1 MTTLSQLAANVFN
14 RLEEANQP
22 VFWNA
27 TNEVYPMIVEA
38 LSEAAVITGE
48 PEVLIT
54 PAYTITPGQTWQ
66 AMPSNLIAVSRI
78 EGPVGAIRKTSVKD
92 LDFLQGK
99 GWENDTDVSLGAQG
113 VLRFWFP
120 IGLDQ
125 FGVYPVLETPVNV
138 VIMGVGLPV
147 AECRPYTGNETV
159 QFQAEYNEAFVR
171 YAASVLRL
179 KEGGPDFTQGLED
192 YNYFL
197 TKMGELSGFGMRKN
211 LMRFTR
217 AVGHQAE
224 VTRQE
229 KD

>member
-1 MTTLSQLAANVFN
+1 MATILNLEPLVAN
-14 RLEEANQP
+14 RLEEAYP
-22 VFWNA
+22 TTFWN
-27 TNEVYPMIVEA
+27 TPNELRPMLVEA
-38 LSEAAVITGE
+38 LNEAAIITGE

-54 PAYTITPGQTWQ
+54 PAYTITASQTLQ
-66 AMPSNLIAVSRI
+66 PMPSNLIALMRV
-78 EGPVGAIRKTSVKD
+78 EGQIGAIRKTSVKD

-99 GWENDTDVSLGAQG
+99 GWENDTDVSLGAPG

-120 IGLDQ
+120 VGLGQ
-125 FGVYPVLETPVNV
+125 FGVYPVLESPIDV
-138 VIMGVGLPV
+138 VLMGVGLPV
-147 AECRPYTGNETV
+147 AEVRPYTGNEAIP
-159 QFQAEYNEAFVR
+159 FQQEYNEAFVR

-197 TKMGELSGFGMRKN
+197 TKMGELSSFGQRKN

-217 AVGHQAE
+217 AVGSQAE